1 MPMNGTEFVKERERE
16 NLKLNGIETVIHKHR
31 QIWIVGEYKDQM
43 RMNDHSHV
51 QYSKQKEYNIIKKI
65 HDKLKRR
72 KLTFNM
78 RSNSN

>member
-1 MPMNGTEFVKERERE
+1 MLMNGTDSSKRERE

-51 QYSKQKEYNIIKKI
+51 QYRNKIYNIANKKNTKI
-65 HDKLKRR
+65 
-72 KLTFNM
+72 
-78 RSNSN
+78 